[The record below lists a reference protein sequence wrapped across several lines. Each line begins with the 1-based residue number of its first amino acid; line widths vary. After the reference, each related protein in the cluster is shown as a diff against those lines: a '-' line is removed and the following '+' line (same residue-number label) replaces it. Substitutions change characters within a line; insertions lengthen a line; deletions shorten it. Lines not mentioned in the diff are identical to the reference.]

1 MLKIFIFTYHT
12 VYFIT
17 MNQNVYITSVS
28 KFLPN
33 SPIENEEMEQ
43 YLGLINSKPSRVR
56 RIVLKQNGIKSRYY
70 ALDKKQKI
78 THTNA
83 EMAFLSI
90 KNLFSDEKIP
100 SDIDVLACATG
111 NPDQLLPS
119 HASMVH
125 GLLKNRPMELY
136 SASGVCLTCLQALK
150 IAYMSVLSGQSSKAI
165 CSTSELAS
173 PTLLSKNYE
182 EEYEYCT
189 QVGKD
194 PYMAFEKDFLR
205 FMLSDGASS
214 VLLSDKK
221 NKSEISFKIEWIEM
235 TSYANKLPTC
245 MFMGAELRED
255 GELTSW
261 KEFESRELVNR
272 SVLTVKQ
279 DIRLLKPN
287 IIKYWVDHIEYCLEK
302 YNLNPP
308 DVDHV
313 IPHVSSMF
321 FYGKLADEIETRDLE
336 LGTKKW
342 FTNLTEIGNI
352 ASASIFAALDDLS
365 NSGKLKANDK
375 ILLLVPESGRF
386 SYGTVLLTVE
396 STD

>member
-1 MLKIFIFTYHT
+1 
-12 VYFIT
+12 
-17 MNQNVYITSVS
+17 MNTSVYITATG

-33 SPIENEEMEQ
+33 SPIKNEDMEQ

-70 ALDKKQKI
+70 ALDKNQKI

-83 EMAFLSI
+83 ELAFRSI
-90 KNLFSDEKIP
+90 QKLFPDEKIP
-100 SDIDVLACATG
+100 EDIDVLACATG

-125 GLLKNRPMELY
+125 GLMKNRPMELY
-136 SASGVCLTCLQALK
+136 SASGVCLTCLQAFK
-150 IAYMSVLSGQSSKAI
+150 TAYLSVLSGVSSKAI

-182 EEYEYCT
+182 EEYEHCS

-221 NKSEISFKIEWIEM
+221 SRNGISFKVEWVEM
-235 TSYANKLPTC
+235 TSYANELPTC

-255 GELTSW
+255 GELKSW
-261 KEFESRELVNR
+261 KEFDSQELINR

-287 IIKYWVDHIEYCLEK
+287 IIRYWVDHLEYCLEK
-302 YNLNPP
+302 YDLNPV

-321 FYGKLADEIETRDLE
+321 FYGKLAEGIEARGLD
-336 LGTKKW
+336 LGTNKW

-352 ASASIFAALDDLS
+352 ASASIFAALDDLM

-396 STD
+396 LTN

>member
-1 MLKIFIFTYHT
+1 
-12 VYFIT
+12 
-17 MNQNVYITSVS
+17 MNKNVYISSVS

-33 SPIENEEMEQ
+33 SPVENEDMEQ

-70 ALDKKQKI
+70 ALDKNQKI

-83 EMAFLSI
+83 ELAFRSI
-90 KNLFSDEKIP
+90 QKLFPEEKIP
-100 SDIDVLACATG
+100 EDVDVLACATG

-125 GLLKNRPMELY
+125 GLMKNSPMELY
-136 SASGVCLTCLQALK
+136 SASGVCLTCLQAFK
-150 IAYMSVLSGQSSKAI
+150 TAYLSILSGVSSKAI

-173 PTLLSKNYE
+173 PTLLSKNYK
-182 EEYEYCT
+182 EEYEHYS

-194 PYMAFEKDFLR
+194 PYMAFEKDFLC

-221 NKSEISFKIEWIEM
+221 SESGISFKVEWVEM
-235 TSYANKLPTC
+235 TSYANELPTC

-255 GELTSW
+255 GELISW
-261 KEFESRELVNR
+261 KEFESRELINR
-272 SVLTVKQ
+272 SVMTVKQ

-287 IIKYWVDHIEYCLEK
+287 IIRYWVDHLEYCLEK
-302 YNLNPP
+302 YSLDPN
-308 DVDHV
+308 DVDYV

-321 FYGKLADEIETRDLE
+321 FYGKLAEGIEARGLDL
-336 LGTKKW
+336 GINKW

-365 NSGKLKANDK
+365 NSGKLKENDK

-396 STD
+396 SNR

>member
-1 MLKIFIFTYHT
+1 
-12 VYFIT
+12 
-17 MNQNVYITSVS
+17 MNPNVYITSVS

-33 SPIENEEMEQ
+33 SPVENEDMEQ

-70 ALDKKQKI
+70 ALDKNQKI

-83 EMAFLSI
+83 ELAHLSI
-90 KNLFSDEKIP
+90 RKLFPDEKIP
-100 SDIDVLACATG
+100 EDIDVLACATG

-125 GLLKNRPMELY
+125 GLMKNRPMELY
-136 SASGVCLTCLQALK
+136 SASGVCLTCLQAFK
-150 IAYMSVLSGQSSKAI
+150 TAYLSVLSGVSSKAI

-182 EEYEYCT
+182 EEYEHCS
-189 QVGKD
+189 QVGTD

-214 VLLSDKK
+214 VLLSDKM
-221 NKSEISFKIEWIEM
+221 NENGISFKVEWVEM
-235 TSYANKLPTC
+235 TSYANELPTC

-255 GELTSW
+255 GELKSW
-261 KEFESRELVNR
+261 KEFDSQELINR

-287 IIKYWVDHIEYCLEK
+287 IIRYWVDHLEYCLEK
-302 YNLNPP
+302 HDLNPV

-321 FYGKLADEIETRDLE
+321 FYGKLAEGIEARGLD
-336 LGTKKW
+336 LGTNKW

-352 ASASIFAALDDLS
+352 ASASIFAALDDLM

-396 STD
+396 RPN

>member
-1 MLKIFIFTYHT
+1 MELNPGIMLWIKIKRSLTPTLNWLIFRLRN
-12 VYFIT
+12 F
-17 MNQNVYITSVS
+17 
-28 KFLPN
+28 FP
-33 SPIENEEMEQ
+33 
-43 YLGLINSKPSRVR
+43 
-56 RIVLKQNGIKSRYY
+56 
-70 ALDKKQKI
+70 
-78 THTNA
+78 
-83 EMAFLSI
+83 
-90 KNLFSDEKIP
+90 DEKVP
-100 SDIDVLACATG
+100 EDIDVLACATG

-125 GLLKNRPMELY
+125 GLMKNRPMELY
-136 SASGVCLTCLQALK
+136 SASGVCLTCIQAFK
-150 IAYMSVLSGQSSKAI
+150 TAYLSVLSGISSKAI

-182 EEYEYCT
+182 EEYEHCS

-205 FMLSDGASS
+205 FMLSDGASA

-221 NKSEISFKIEWIEM
+221 SENGISFKVEWVEM
-235 TSYANKLPTC
+235 TSYANELPTC

-255 GELTSW
+255 GELKSW
-261 KEFESRELVNR
+261 KEFDSRELVNR
-272 SVLTVKQ
+272 SVMTVKQ

-287 IIKYWVDHIEYCLEK
+287 IIRYWVDHLEHCLDK
-302 YNLNPP
+302 YNLAPE
-308 DVDHV
+308 DVDYI

-321 FYGKLADEIETRDLE
+321 FYGKLAEGIEARGLDL
-336 LGTKKW
+336 GMNKW

-365 NSGKLKANDK
+365 HSGKLKENDK

-386 SYGTVLLTVE
+386 SYGTVLLTAKSVY
-396 STD
+396 

>member
-1 MLKIFIFTYHT
+1 
-12 VYFIT
+12 
-17 MNQNVYITSVS
+17 MNANVYITSVS

-33 SPIENEEMEQ
+33 SPVDNEDMEQ
-43 YLGLINSKPSRVR
+43 YLGLINSKPSRVK

-70 ALDKKQKI
+70 ALDEEQKI

-83 EMAFLSI
+83 ELAFLSI
-90 KNLFSDEKIP
+90 KKLFPDEFIP
-100 SDIDVLACATG
+100 GDIDVMACATG

-125 GLLKNRPMELY
+125 GLMKNRPMELY

-150 IAYMSVLSGQSSKAI
+150 ISYLAVLAGMSAKAI

-173 PTLLSKNYE
+173 PTLRAKNYE
-182 EEYEYCT
+182 EEYELCAR
-189 QVGKD
+189 VGED

-205 FMLSDGASS
+205 FMLSDGASA
-214 VLLSDKK
+214 VLLSDR
-221 NKSEISFKIEWIEM
+221 KSENGLSFKIEWIEM
-235 TSYANKLPTC
+235 TSYANELPTC

-255 GELTSW
+255 GELISW
-261 KEFESRELVNR
+261 KEFESQELVNR
-272 SVLTVKQ
+272 SVMTVKQ

-287 IIKYWVDHIEYCLEK
+287 IIRYWVDHIEHCLEK
-302 YNLNPP
+302 HS
-308 DVDHV
+308 VDPAEINYV

-321 FYGKLADEIETRDLE
+321 FHGKLAEEIDARNID
-336 LGTKKW
+336 LGTQKW

-352 ASASIFAALDDLS
+352 ASASIFAALDDLCKS
-365 NSGKLKANDK
+365 EQLKVNDK

-386 SYGTVLLTVE
+386 SYGTVLLTAE
-396 STD
+396 SFS

>member
-1 MLKIFIFTYHT
+1 
-12 VYFIT
+12 
-17 MNQNVYITSVS
+17 MNKNVYITSVS

-33 SPIENEEMEQ
+33 SPVENEDMEQ

-70 ALDKKQKI
+70 ALDKNRKI
-78 THTNA
+78 THSNA
-83 EMAFLSI
+83 ELAFLSI
-90 KNLFSDEKIP
+90 KRLFPDEKIP
-100 SDIDVLACATG
+100 DDIDVLACATG

-125 GLLKNRPMELY
+125 GLMKNRPMELY

-150 IAYMSVLSGQSSKAI
+150 VAYMSVLSGISSKAI
-165 CSTSELAS
+165 CSSSELAS

-182 EEYEYCT
+182 EEYEHCT
-189 QVGKD
+189 QVGTD

-205 FMLSDGASS
+205 FMLSDGASA
-214 VLLSDKK
+214 VLLSDR
-221 NKSEISFKIEWIEM
+221 KSETGISFKIEWIEM
-235 TSYANKLPTC
+235 TSYAHELPTC

-255 GELTSW
+255 GELKSW
-261 KEFESRELVNR
+261 KEFESQELVNR

-287 IIKYWVDHIEYCLEK
+287 IIRYWVDHLEYCLKK
-302 YNLNPP
+302 YDLNPA
-308 DVDHV
+308 DVNYV

-321 FYGKLADEIETRDLE
+321 FYGKLAEEIETRNID
-336 LGTKKW
+336 LGTNKW
-342 FTNLTEIGNI
+342 FINLTEIGNI
-352 ASASIFAALDDLS
+352 ASASIFAALDDLN
-365 NSGKLKANDK
+365 NSGRLKANDK

-386 SYGTVLLTVE
+386 SYGTVLLTVQ
-396 STD
+396 

>member
-1 MLKIFIFTYHT
+1 
-12 VYFIT
+12 
-17 MNQNVYITSVS
+17 MNKNVYISSIS

-33 SPIENEEMEQ
+33 SPVENEDMEQ

-83 EMAFLSI
+83 ELAFRSI
-90 KNLFSDEKIP
+90 QRLFPDEKIP
-100 SDIDVLACATG
+100 EDIDVLACATG

-125 GLLKNRPMELY
+125 GLMKNKPMELY
-136 SASGVCLTCLQALK
+136 SASGVCLTCLQAFK
-150 IAYMSVLSGQSSKAI
+150 TAYLSVLSGVSSKAI

-182 EEYEYCT
+182 EEYEHCS

-221 NKSEISFKIEWIEM
+221 SENGISFKVEWVEM
-235 TSYANKLPTC
+235 TSYANELPTC

-261 KEFESRELVNR
+261 KEFESRELINR
-272 SVLTVKQ
+272 SVMTVKQ

-287 IIKYWVDHIEYCLEK
+287 IIRYWVGHLEYCLDK
-302 YNLNPP
+302 YNLDPKE
-308 DVDHV
+308 VDYV

-321 FYGKLADEIETRDLE
+321 FYGKLAEGIEARGLD
-336 LGTKKW
+336 LGTNKW

-365 NSGKLKANDK
+365 NSGKLKENDK

-386 SYGTVLLTVE
+386 SYGTVLLTVK
-396 STD
+396 

>member
-1 MLKIFIFTYHT
+1 MKT
-12 VYFIT
+12 
-17 MNQNVYITSVS
+17 NVYITSVS

-33 SPIENEEMEQ
+33 SPVYNEDMEQ
-43 YLGLINSKPSRVR
+43 YLGLINSKPSRTK
-56 RIVLKQNGIKSRYY
+56 RIVLKQNGIKCRYY
-70 ALDKKQKI
+70 ALDEDQKM

-83 EMAFLSI
+83 ELAFLSI
-90 KNLFSDEKIP
+90 KKLFPDEIIP
-100 SDIDVLACATG
+100 VDIDVMACATG

-125 GLLKNRPMELY
+125 GLMKNRPMELY

-150 IAYMSVLSGQSSKAI
+150 ISYLSVMAGISSKAI

-173 PTLLSKNYE
+173 PTLLSRNYE
-182 EEYEYCT
+182 EEYEHCSQIGT
-189 QVGKD
+189 D

-205 FMLSDGASS
+205 FMLSDGASA

-221 NKSEISFKIEWIEM
+221 NENGLSFKIEWIEM
-235 TSYANKLPTC
+235 TSYANELPTC

-255 GELTSW
+255 GELISW
-261 KEFESRELVNR
+261 KEFESQELINR

-302 YNLNPP
+302 YRVNPSE
-308 DVDHV
+308 VDYV

-321 FYGKLADEIETRDLE
+321 FHGKLAEEIEARNIE
-336 LGTKKW
+336 LGTEKW

-352 ASASIFAALDDLS
+352 ASASIFAALDDLCQ
-365 NSGKLKANDK
+365 SGRLEVNDK

-386 SYGTVLLTVE
+386 SYGTVLLTVV
-396 STD
+396 

>member
-1 MLKIFIFTYHT
+1 
-12 VYFIT
+12 
-17 MNQNVYITSVS
+17 MNKNVYISSVS

-33 SPIENEEMEQ
+33 SPVENEGMEQ
-43 YLGLINSKPSRVR
+43 YLGLINEKPSRVR

-70 ALDKKQKI
+70 ALDKEGEI

-83 EMAFLSI
+83 ELAFRSI
-90 KNLFSDEKIP
+90 EKLFPDEKIP
-100 SDIDVLACATG
+100 EDIDVLACATG

-125 GLLKNRPMELY
+125 GLMKNRPMELY
-136 SASGVCLTCLQALK
+136 SASGVCLTCLQAFK
-150 IAYMSVLSGQSSKAI
+150 TAYLSVLSGISSKAV

-182 EEYEYCT
+182 EEYEHCSK
-189 QVGKD
+189 VGKD

-221 NKSEISFKIEWIEM
+221 NDSGISFKVEWVEM
-235 TSYANKLPTC
+235 TSYANELPTC

-261 KEFESRELVNR
+261 KEFESRELINR
-272 SVLTVKQ
+272 SVMTVKQ

-287 IIKYWVDHIEYCLEK
+287 IIRYWVDHLEYCLEK
-302 YNLNPP
+302 FNLNPA
-308 DVDHV
+308 DVDYV

-321 FYGKLADEIETRDLE
+321 FYGKLAEGIEARGLD
-336 LGTKKW
+336 LGTNKW

-365 NSGKLKANDK
+365 NSGKLIENDK

-386 SYGTVLLTVE
+386 SYGTVLLTVK
-396 STD
+396 

>member
-1 MLKIFIFTYHT
+1 MKA
-12 VYFIT
+12 
-17 MNQNVYITSVS
+17 NVYITSVS

-33 SPIENEEMEQ
+33 SPVYNEDMEQ
-43 YLGLINSKPSRVR
+43 YLGLINSKPSRTK

-70 ALDKKQKI
+70 ALDENQKM

-83 EMAFLSI
+83 ELAFLSI
-90 KNLFSDEKIP
+90 KKLFPDEIIP
-100 SDIDVLACATG
+100 GDIDVMACATG

-125 GLLKNRPMELY
+125 GLMKNRPMELY

-150 IAYMSVLSGQSSKAI
+150 ISYLSVLAGMSSKAI

-182 EEYEYCT
+182 EEYEHCS
-189 QVGKD
+189 QVGTD

-205 FMLSDGASS
+205 FMLSDGASA
-214 VLLSDKK
+214 VLLSDQK
-221 NKSEISFKIEWIEM
+221 NENGLSFKIEWIEM
-235 TSYANKLPTC
+235 TSYAHVLPTC

-255 GELTSW
+255 GELISW
-261 KEFESRELVNR
+261 KEFESQKLINR

-287 IIKYWVDHIEYCLEK
+287 IIKYWVDHIELCLDK
-302 YNLNPP
+302 YQVNPAEINY
-308 DVDHV
+308 V

-321 FYGKLADEIETRDLE
+321 FYGKLAEEIEARNIDL
-336 LGTKKW
+336 GAQKW

-352 ASASIFAALDDLS
+352 ASASIFAALDDLCQ
-365 NSGKLKANDK
+365 SGRLKTNDK

-386 SYGTVLLTVE
+386 SYGTVLLKVE
-396 STD
+396 

>member
-1 MLKIFIFTYHT
+1 MLTFTYQPLF
-12 VYFIT
+12 FIV
-17 MNQNVYITSVS
+17 MNKNVYISSVS

-33 SPIENEEMEQ
+33 SPIENEDMEQ
-43 YLGLINSKPSRVR
+43 YLGLINQKPSRVR

-83 EMAFLSI
+83 ELAFRSI
-90 KNLFSDEKIP
+90 QKLFPDEKIP
-100 SDIDVLACATG
+100 KDIDVLACATG

-125 GLLKNRPMELY
+125 GLMKNKPMELY
-136 SASGVCLTCLQALK
+136 SASGVCLTCLQAFK
-150 IAYMSVLSGQSSKAI
+150 TAYLSVLSGISSKAI

-182 EEYEYCT
+182 EEYEHCS

-221 NKSEISFKIEWIEM
+221 RESGISFKVEWIEM
-235 TSYANKLPTC
+235 TSYANELPTC

-261 KEFESRELVNR
+261 KEFDSRELINR
-272 SVLTVKQ
+272 SVMAVKQ

-287 IIKYWVDHIEYCLEK
+287 IIRYWVNHLEYCLAK
-302 YNLNPP
+302 YKLDPK
-308 DVDHV
+308 DVDYV

-321 FYGKLADEIETRDLE
+321 FYGKLAEEIQARGLD
-336 LGTKKW
+336 LGTNKW

-352 ASASIFAALDDLS
+352 ASASIFAALDDLC
-365 NSGKLKANDK
+365 KTEMLKVDDK
-375 ILLLVPESGRF
+375 VLLMVPESGRF
-386 SYGTVLLTVE
+386 SYGTVLLTVK
-396 STD
+396 SAQ

>member
-1 MLKIFIFTYHT
+1 MKK
-12 VYFIT
+12 
-17 MNQNVYITSVS
+17 NVYITSVS

-33 SPIENEEMEQ
+33 SPVDNEDMEK
-43 YLGLINSKPSRVR
+43 YLGLINSKPSRTK
-56 RIVLKQNGIKSRYY
+56 RIVLKQNGIKCRYY
-70 ALDKKQKI
+70 ALNEDQKM

-83 EMAFLSI
+83 ELAFLSI
-90 KNLFSDEKIP
+90 KKLFPDEIIP
-100 SDIDVLACATG
+100 GDIDVMACATG

-125 GLLKNRPMELY
+125 GLMKNRPMELY

-150 IAYMSVLSGQSSKAI
+150 ISYLSVLSGISSKAI

-182 EEYEYCT
+182 EEYEHCS

-205 FMLSDGASS
+205 FMLSDGASA
-214 VLLSDKK
+214 VLLSDQ
-221 NKSEISFKIEWIEM
+221 KSENGLSLKIEWIEM
-235 TSYANKLPTC
+235 TSYAHILPTC

-255 GELTSW
+255 GELISW
-261 KEFESRELVNR
+261 KEFESQDLINR
-272 SVLTVKQ
+272 SVFTVKQ

-287 IIKYWVDHIEYCLEK
+287 IIRYWVDHIEQCLKKHRVNASEIV
-302 YNLNPP
+302 Y
-308 DVDHV
+308 V

-321 FYGKLADEIETRDLE
+321 FYGKLAEEIEARNIDL
-336 LGTKKW
+336 GIQKW

-352 ASASIFAALDDLS
+352 ASASIFAALDDLCQ
-365 NSGKLKANDK
+365 SGRLKVNDK

-396 STD
+396 

>member
-1 MLKIFIFTYHT
+1 MKAT
-12 VYFIT
+12 
-17 MNQNVYITSVS
+17 VYITSVS

-33 SPIENEEMEQ
+33 SPVYNEDMEQ
-43 YLGLINSKPSRVR
+43 YLGLINSKPSRTK
-56 RIVLKQNGIKSRYY
+56 RIVLKQNGIKCRYY
-70 ALDKKQKI
+70 ALDEDQKI

-83 EMAFLSI
+83 ELAFLSI
-90 KNLFSDEKIP
+90 KKLFPDEIIP
-100 SDIDVLACATG
+100 GDIDVMACATG

-125 GLLKNRPMELY
+125 GLMKNRPMELY

-150 IAYMSVLSGQSSKAI
+150 ISYLSVLAGISSKAI

-182 EEYEYCT
+182 EEYEHCAK
-189 QVGKD
+189 VGKD

-205 FMLSDGASS
+205 FMLSDGASA

-221 NKSEISFKIEWIEM
+221 NENGLSFRIEWIEM
-235 TSYANKLPTC
+235 TSYANELPTC

-255 GELTSW
+255 GELISW
-261 KEFESRELVNR
+261 KEFESQELVNR
-272 SVLTVKQ
+272 SVFTVKQ

-287 IIKYWVDHIEYCLEK
+287 IIKYWVDHIEQCLDK
-302 YNLNPP
+302 YQVNPAEINY
-308 DVDHV
+308 V

-321 FYGKLADEIETRDLE
+321 FYGKLAEEIEARNIE
-336 LGTKKW
+336 LGTQKW

-352 ASASIFAALDDLS
+352 ASASIFAGLDDLCQ
-365 NSGKLKANDK
+365 SGCLKVNDK

-386 SYGTVLLTVE
+386 SYGTVLLTVD
-396 STD
+396 SFT